1 MGANLE
7 SFSDQVFTS
16 QQYYRLLLDAMAR
29 PGKIVMLPRLEIV
42 PPEGLFWP
50 LAGLAFTL
58 LDQETTFAV
67 LPNNQSWNR
76 YLCLN
81 TGSRQAAVSG
91 AEFII
96 LDGRVD
102 LPELLT
108 INRGELLFPDRGAT
122 LMIMVQA
129 VGGADADIK
138 LTLQGPGIAGKKDLA
153 LSGLCPVNLE
163 RVQTLNREFPL
174 GVDLMISDNAGAL
187 VCIPRSS
194 IIQTQRNDVP
204 AEVNG

>member
-1 MGANLE
+1 MGTNLE
-7 SFSDQVFTS
+7 SVSDQVFTS
-16 QQYYRLLLDAMAR
+16 QRFYRLLLDAMAR
-29 PGKIVMLPRLEIV
+29 PGKIVTLPKLEIE
-42 PPEGLFWP
+42 PPEGLSWP
-50 LAGLAFTL
+50 IAGLAFTL

-67 LPNNQSWNR
+67 LPNEQSWNR

-96 LDGRVD
+96 IDGRVD

-108 INRGELLFPDRGAT
+108 VNRGDLLFPDRGAT
-122 LMIMVQA
+122 LMVMASA
-129 VGGADADIK
+129 VGDAGADIR
-138 LTLQGPGIAGKKDLA
+138 LTLQGPGIPGQKDLS
-153 LSGLCPVNLE
+153 LSGLCVSNLE

-194 IIQTQRNDVP
+194 IVQTQRSDVA